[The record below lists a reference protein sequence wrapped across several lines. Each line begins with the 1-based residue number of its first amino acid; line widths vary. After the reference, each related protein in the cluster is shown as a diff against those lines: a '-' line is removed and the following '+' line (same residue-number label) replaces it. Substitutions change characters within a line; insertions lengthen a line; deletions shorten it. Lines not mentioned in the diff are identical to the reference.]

1 MSSSSNGGNARLDRI
16 EKLIEQSERANK
28 EAHARHEAANA
39 RHEAANARHE
49 MAHVRHDREMRQI
62 RDNLR
67 RWTVLGVK
75 EARNQRKRVREIDE
89 SITRLAAAQLVTEEK
104 QQRVDESITRLA
116 AAQLVTEEK
125 LQRFILSL
133 KRGPN

>member
-1 MSSSSNGGNARLDRI
+1 MSGSSNGGNPRLDRI

-28 EAHARHEAANA
+28 EAHA
-39 RHEAANARHE
+39 
-49 MAHVRHDREMRQI
+49 RHDREMRQI

-104 QQRVDESITRLA
+104 
-116 AAQLVTEEK
+116 
-125 LQRFILSL
+125 LQRFISSL
-133 KRGPN
+133 KRGPNGR

>member
-28 EAHARHEAANA
+28 AAH
-39 RHEAANARHE
+39 ARHE

-104 QQRVDESITRLA
+104 LQQ
-116 AAQLVTEEK
+116 
-125 LQRFILSL
+125 FISSL
-133 KRGPN
+133 KGGPNGQ

>member
-1 MSSSSNGGNARLDRI
+1 MGSSSNGGNSRLDRI

-28 EAHARHEAANA
+28 EAHARQEI
-39 RHEAANARHE
+39 
-49 MAHVRHDREMRQI
+49 AHARHDREMRQI

-75 EARNQRKRVREIDE
+75 EARSQRKRVREIDE

-104 QQRVDESITRLA
+104 LQQ
-116 AAQLVTEEK
+116 
-125 LQRFILSL
+125 FISSL
-133 KRGPN
+133 KRGPNGQ

>member
-1 MSSSSNGGNARLDRI
+1 MSSSSNGGNSRLDRI

-28 EAHARHEAANA
+28 EAHARHEI
-39 RHEAANARHE
+39 
-49 MAHVRHDREMRQI
+49 AHARHDREMRQI

-89 SITRLAAAQLVTEEK
+89 SITRLAAAQH
-104 QQRVDESITRLA
+104 
-116 AAQLVTEEK
+116 VTEEK
-125 LQRFILSL
+125 LQQFISSL
-133 KRGPN
+133 KRGPNGQ

>member
-1 MSSSSNGGNARLDRI
+1 MGSSSNDGNARLDRI

-28 EAHARHEAANA
+28 EAHARHESANARHEAANA
-39 RHEAANARHE
+39 RHEEANARHE

-75 EARNQRKRVREIDE
+75 EARNQRKRVREIEE
-89 SITRLAAAQLVTEEK
+89 SITRLAAAP
-104 QQRVDESITRLA
+104 
-116 AAQLVTEEK
+116 LVTEEK
-125 LQRFILSL
+125 LQRF
-133 KRGPN
+133 

>member
-1 MSSSSNGGNARLDRI
+1 MSGSSNGGSARLDRI

-28 EAHARHEAANA
+28 QAHA

-104 QQRVDESITRLA
+104 
-116 AAQLVTEEK
+116 
-125 LQRFILSL
+125 LQRFISSL
-133 KRGPN
+133 KRGPNGR

>member
-1 MSSSSNGGNARLDRI
+1 MSGSSNGGSARLDRI

-28 EAHARHEAANA
+28 E
-39 RHEAANARHE
+39 
-49 MAHVRHDREMRQI
+49 AHVRHDREMRQI

-89 SITRLAAAQLVTEEK
+89 SITRLASAQLVT
-104 QQRVDESITRLA
+104 
-116 AAQLVTEEK
+116 
-125 LQRFILSL
+125 
-133 KRGPN
+133 

>member
-1 MSSSSNGGNARLDRI
+1 MSGSNGGNPRLDRI

-28 EAHARHEAANA
+28 EAHARHEI
-39 RHEAANARHE
+39 
-49 MAHVRHDREMRQI
+49 AHARHDREMRQI

-133 KRGPN
+133 KRGPNGR

>member
-1 MSSSSNGGNARLDRI
+1 MSSSSNGGNSRLDRI

-28 EAHARHEAANA
+28 EAHA
-39 RHEAANARHE
+39 
-49 MAHVRHDREMRQI
+49 RHDREMRQI

-89 SITRLAAAQLVTEEK
+89 SITRLT
-104 QQRVDESITRLA
+104 

-125 LQRFILSL
+125 LQQFISSL
-133 KRGPN
+133 KRGPNGR

>member
-1 MSSSSNGGNARLDRI
+1 MSGSSNGGNPRLDRI

-39 RHEAANARHE
+39 RHEAANSRHE

-62 RDNLR
+62 KDNLR
-67 RWTVLGVK
+67 RWTALGVA

-104 QQRVDESITRLA
+104 
-116 AAQLVTEEK
+116 
-125 LQRFILSL
+125 LQRFISSL
-133 KRGPN
+133 ERGRNGH

>member
-1 MSSSSNGGNARLDRI
+1 MSSSSNGGNSRLDRI
-16 EKLIEQSERANK
+16 ERLIEQSERANK
-28 EAHARHEAANA
+28 EAHARNEEAHARNERAHARYEKAHA
-39 RHEAANARHE
+39 RHEV
-49 MAHVRHDREMRQI
+49 AHARHDRDMRQI

-104 QQRVDESITRLA
+104 LQQ
-116 AAQLVTEEK
+116 
-125 LQRFILSL
+125 FISSL
-133 KRGPN
+133 KRGPNGQ